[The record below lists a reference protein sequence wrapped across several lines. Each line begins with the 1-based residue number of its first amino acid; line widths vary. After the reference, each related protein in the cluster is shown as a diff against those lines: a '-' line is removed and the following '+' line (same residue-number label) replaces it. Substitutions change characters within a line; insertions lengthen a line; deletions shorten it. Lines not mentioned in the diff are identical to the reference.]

1 MTTDTAVVA
10 GAQPGA
16 HQEADATR
24 PQLSHREILVAMS
37 GLVIAILL
45 AMLDNMIVAP
55 ALPTIVGDLGGLEH
69 LAWVTTGYILA
80 STVSTPIWGKFGDL
94 FGRKPTVM
102 ASVVLFLI
110 GSALCGMSVNMGEL
124 VGFRAVQGLGA
135 GGLMVGVLSIVGELV
150 PPRERG
156 KYQGVM
162 MSVMPVAM
170 IGGPLVGGFI
180 TDNLSWRW
188 AFYVNLPLG
197 AVALAVLWVTLKL
210 PRGSGR
216 AVIDWTGAALL
227 TVWITALVLI
237 TSWGGTQYPW
247 GSWQIGGLV
256 AVTVLGFVLFV
267 LVQRRATEPIM
278 PLRVFGNANFSLAG
292 ALAFLSGFGMF
303 GAVTFLPQ
311 FQQFVQ
317 GSSATNSGLLL
328 MPMMIAAMV
337 VSLGGGLLI
346 TKTGRYRP
354 LPIIG
359 SAVMAT
365 GLGLFATVGLDTSR
379 TTMALYM
386 VVLGAG
392 LGFLMQTTTLIAQ
405 NSVSLRDLGAATG
418 ASTFL
423 RNMGGSLGVSVL
435 GAIYTSRLTD
445 SLVAHGA
452 SGNLDGSASL
462 TPGALKTLPAAARH
476 LFQQAV
482 THGIVGVFAWG
493 AVLSGVGFVLA
504 WFIRHVPLRGAA
516 PTATAAVPAP
526 PAEQFAPA
534 PTEPATVLPAVRGYV
549 RTVDGFALA
558 GGTLTLVD
566 AHGTQLDL
574 GRSGS
579 DGSYLLHAPRAGHYL
594 LICAAAANQPTVARI
609 SIGPGTT
616 HHDVAMD
623 PTPQARGA
631 AHRLPGEPLPGR
643 NQLVGERR
651 ALLNA
656 AD

>member
-1 MTTDTAVVA
+1 MTEMGETTLTTDTAPVEA
-10 GAQPGA
+10 TGPGA
-16 HQEADATR
+16 HPEADAQQ

-37 GLVIAILL
+37 GLVIAMLL

-80 STVSTPIWGKFGDL
+80 TAVSTPIWGKLGDL
-94 FGRKPTVM
+94 FGRKGTFM
-102 ASVVLFLI
+102 ASVVVFLI
-110 GSALCGMSVNMGEL
+110 GSALCGLSANMSEL
-124 VGFRAVQGLGA
+124 VGFRALQGLGA
-135 GGLMVGVLSIVGELV
+135 GGLMVGVLSIVGAMV

-162 MSVMPVAM
+162 MAVMPIAM

-197 AVALAVLWVTLKL
+197 AIALVVLWVTLKL

-216 AVIDWTGAALL
+216 AVIDWAGAALL

-237 TSWGGTQYPW
+237 TSWAGTQYAW
-247 GSWQIGGLV
+247 GSWQIGGLA
-256 AVTVLGFVLFV
+256 AVTVVGFVLFV
-267 LVQRRATEPIM
+267 VVQRRVAEPIM
-278 PLRVFGNANFSLAG
+278 PLKVFNNANFSLAG
-292 ALAFLSGFGMF
+292 ALSFVSGFAMF

-337 VSLGGGLLI
+337 VSLAGGLLI

-359 SAVMAT
+359 SALLAA

-379 TTMALYM
+379 TTTALYM

-392 LGFLMQTTTLIAQ
+392 LGCLMQTTTLIAQ

-423 RNMGGSLGVSVL
+423 RSMGGSLGVSVL

-445 SLVAHGA
+445 SLVTHGA
-452 SGNLDGSASL
+452 AGSVDSSTRM
-462 TPGALKTLPAAARH
+462 TPNALKALPAAARH

-482 THGIVGVFAWG
+482 TTGIVGVFAWG
-493 AVLSGVGFVLA
+493 ALISLVGFALA

-516 PTATAAVPAP
+516 PTAATAVASAALSEP
-526 PAEQFAPA
+526 PAAPA
-534 PTEPATVLPAVRGYV
+534 RPTVLGYV
-549 RTVDGFALA
+549 RAADGTALPA
-558 GGTLTLVD
+558 ATLTLVD
-566 AHGTQLDL
+566 VNGAQVDL
-574 GRSGS
+574 GRTGG
-579 DGSYLLHAPRAGHYL
+579 DGSYRLHAPQAGHYL
-594 LICAAAANQPTVARI
+594 LVCTAPPNQPTAARI
-609 SIGPGTT
+609 ALDPDTT
-616 HHDVAMD
+616 RHDVVLQRTVAGD
-623 PTPQARGA
+623 ATGPQPGHPHREADRRSPRPHATTPQ
-631 AHRLPGEPLPGR
+631 
-643 NQLVGERR
+643 
-651 ALLNA
+651 
-656 AD
+656 

>member
-1 MTTDTAVVA
+1 
-10 GAQPGA
+10 
-16 HQEADATR
+16 
-24 PQLSHREILVAMS
+24 MS
-37 GLVIAILL
+37 GLVIAMLL

-80 STVSTPIWGKFGDL
+80 TAVSTPIWGKLGDL
-94 FGRKPTVM
+94 FGRKGTFM
-102 ASVVLFLI
+102 ASVVVFLI
-110 GSALCGMSVNMGEL
+110 GSALCGLSMNMGEL

-135 GGLMVGVLSIVGELV
+135 GGLMVGVLSIVGAMV
-150 PPRERG
+150 PPRDRG

-162 MSVMPVAM
+162 MAVMPIAM

-197 AVALAVLWVTLKL
+197 AIALVVLWATLKL
-210 PRGSGR
+210 PKGSGK

-237 TSWGGTQYPW
+237 TSWAGTQYDW
-247 GSWQIGGLV
+247 VSWQIGGLA
-256 AVTVLGFVLFV
+256 AVTVVGFVLFV
-267 LVQRRATEPIM
+267 AVQRRVPEPIM
-278 PLRVFGNANFSLAG
+278 PLKVFGNANFSLAG
-292 ALAFLSGFGMF
+292 ALSFVSGFAMF

-337 VSLGGGLLI
+337 VSLAGGLLI

-359 SAVMAT
+359 SALLAG

-379 TTMALYM
+379 TSTALYM

-392 LGFLMQTTTLIAQ
+392 LGCLMQTTTLIAQ

-423 RNMGGSLGVSVL
+423 RSMGGSLGVSVL

-452 SGNLDGSASL
+452 SGNLDGSSGM
-462 TPGALKTLPAAARH
+462 TPGALKALPDGARH
-476 LFQQAV
+476 LFQLAV
-482 THGIVGVFAWG
+482 TDGVAGVFAWG
-493 AVLSGVGFVLA
+493 AVISVAGFVLA
-504 WFIRHVPLRGAA
+504 WFVRHVPLRGSASS
-516 PTATAAVPAP
+516 
-526 PAEQFAPA
+526 APA
-534 PTEPATVLPAVRGYV
+534 AAGSEATVEPLSAQPLPALVEAARFGPAVRGFV
-549 RTVDGFALA
+549 RTADGVALP

-566 AHGTQLDL
+566 VHGAQIDR
-574 GRSGS
+574 GRA
-579 DGSYLLHAPRAGHYL
+579 DGEGGYLLHAPQPGHYML
-594 LICAAAANQPTVARI
+594 LCTALVHQPSATRI
-609 SIGPGTT
+609 TIGQDAVD
-616 HHDVAMD
+616 HDIVMS
-623 PTPQARGA
+623 PTPHRQDTIPAHSATG
-631 AHRLPGEPLPGR
+631 HRLSGEALHHPGLI
-643 NQLVGERR
+643 GERP

>member
-1 MTTDTAVVA
+1 MTTDTAAVA
-10 GAQPGA
+10 GHGPGT
-16 HQEADATR
+16 HLEAEEPQ

-37 GLVIAILL
+37 GLVIAMLL

-55 ALPTIVGDLGGLEH
+55 ALPTIVGDLGGLQH

-80 STVSTPIWGKFGDL
+80 STVSTPIWGKLGDL
-94 FGRKPTVM
+94 FGRKGAFM
-102 ASVVLFLI
+102 ASVVVFLV
-110 GSALCGMSVNMGEL
+110 GSALCGMSANMGEL
-124 VGFRAVQGLGA
+124 VGFRALQGLGA
-135 GGLMVGVLSIVGELV
+135 GGLMVGVLAIVGEMV

-162 MSVMPVAM
+162 MSVMPIAM

-197 AVALAVLWVTLKL
+197 VIALAVLWFTLKL

-237 TSWGGTQYPW
+237 TSWGGTQYAW
-247 GSWQIGGLV
+247 GSWQISGL
-256 AVTVLGFVLFV
+256 AALTVVGFVLFV
-267 LVQRRATEPIM
+267 IVQRRSAEPIM
-278 PLRVFGNANFSLAG
+278 PLKVFGNANFSLAG
-292 ALAFLSGFGMF
+292 ALAFISGFAMF
-303 GAVTFLPQ
+303 GGVTFLPQ

-337 VSLGGGLLI
+337 VSLAGGLMI
-346 TKTGRYRP
+346 TKTGRYRA
-354 LPIIG
+354 LPIMG
-359 SAVMAT
+359 SVLLAA

-379 TTMALYM
+379 TATALYM

-392 LGFLMQTTTLIAQ
+392 LGCLMQTTTLIAQ
-405 NSVSLRDLGAATG
+405 NSVSLRDIGAATG

-445 SLVAHGA
+445 SLGAHGA
-452 SGNLDGSASL
+452 GISVDGSARM
-462 TPGALKTLPAAARH
+462 TPDALKALPAAARH

-482 THGIVGVFAWG
+482 TDGITGVFAWG
-493 AVLSGVGFVLA
+493 AAISAVGFVLA
-504 WFIRHVPLRGAA
+504 WFIRHVPLRGGAPQPSGTPGQSERPDA
-516 PTATAAVPAP
+516 PTDRLSAQPLPDLARY
-526 PAEQFAPA
+526 ER
-534 PTEPATVLPAVRGYV
+534 LRPAVFGYV
-549 RTVDGFALA
+549 RTADGSALP
-558 GGTLTLVD
+558 GGTLTLIDVNGAQID
-566 AHGTQLDL
+566 R

-579 DGSYLLHAPRAGHYL
+579 DGSYRLHAPGTGSYL
-594 LICAAAANQPTVARI
+594 LICTAPPNQPTAVRI
-609 SIGPGTT
+609 SIGTETTNHDIVMLPTGPGWGAGLAEL
-616 HHDVAMD
+616 HQGLVASGLS
-623 PTPQARGA
+623 T
-631 AHRLPGEPLPGR
+631 
-643 NQLVGERR
+643 
-651 ALLNA
+651 
-656 AD
+656 